1 VLARSVKRS
10 HMRLT
15 VASWLA
21 PESPI
26 ESLVAGSQR
35 RSRLKLHAGR
45 SQESRHDMTRPTA
58 TRTPPSG
65 GMGARF
71 GSAVMNLTQL
81 KTWPSVVN
89 LEGAGADLYA
99 GLACQN
105 GAYAD
110 TQHANGAPA

>member
-1 VLARSVKRS
+1 
-10 HMRLT
+10 
-15 VASWLA
+15 
-21 PESPI
+21 
-26 ESLVAGSQR
+26 
-35 RSRLKLHAGR
+35 
-45 SQESRHDMTRPTA
+45 
-58 TRTPPSG
+58 
-65 GMGARF
+65 
-71 GSAVMNLTQL
+71 MNLTQF